1 MCMMHVVCMCVCVHV
16 CISVCMCILCV
27 CVLCVFICTSLVDFL
42 GSDPAEFSVV
52 YCLSESSWEAGVLI
66 KTILILD
73 TRKCCLT

>member
-1 MCMMHVVCMCVCVHV
+1 MYDACGMHVCVCMCVSLCACAFCVFV
-16 CISVCMCILCV
+16 FV
-27 CVLCVFICTSLVDFL
+27 CVFICASLVDFL
-42 GSDPAEFSVV
+42 GSDPAEFNVV